1 MLDIGSDYNLINKS
15 FLAESAK
22 LEKFSNFPSLTAIS
36 NLPIP
41 TYSICPLYVKTCD
54 ALGYEYIYLLR
65 FVVADIDLFTV
76 LLS

>member
-15 FLAESAK
+15 FLAESTK
-22 LEKFSNFPSLTAIS
+22 LEKFSDFPSLTAVS

-41 TYSICPLYVKTCD
+41 TYSICPLYAKTRN
-54 ALGYEYIYLLR
+54 ALGYKYTYLLR
-65 FVVADIDLFTV
+65 FVVADIDPFIV